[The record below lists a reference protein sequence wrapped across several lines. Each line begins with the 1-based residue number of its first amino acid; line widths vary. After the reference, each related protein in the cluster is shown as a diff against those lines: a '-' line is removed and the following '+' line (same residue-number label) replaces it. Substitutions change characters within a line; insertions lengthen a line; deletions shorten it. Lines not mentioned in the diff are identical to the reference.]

1 MAQKAVERKQKL
13 EEEHFEAQ
21 FGAQLTAAKR
31 ELHFKRLKDEQDNAR
46 RAAREAKNVAQQEA
60 AAKRR
65 AKVGARPVFV
75 QLMRAALRVMRR
87 DATGTCLWASWI
99 MLQVQRLK
107 EEAEEE
113 RIEYNKVKA
122 ANAQAKADE
131 ELAKKVRRE
140 EEHQL
145 SVISKRKPTVDI
157 PCLSQ

>member
-1 MAQKAVERKQKL
+1 
-13 EEEHFEAQ
+13 
-21 FGAQLTAAKR
+21 
-31 ELHFKRLKDEQDNAR
+31 
-46 RAAREAKNVAQQEA
+46 
-60 AAKRR
+60 
-65 AKVGARPVFV
+65 
-75 QLMRAALRVMRR
+75 
-87 DATGTCLWASWI
+87 

-145 SVISKRKPTVDI
+145 SVIPKRKPTEEI